1 MMTMYISPYRR
12 MANLRRAMDRLF
24 EENIAEPTEHDM
36 LLALDVHA
44 NDDDYTISALVPGL
58 SADDLNLEVLNNTV
72 TIRGEFKSP
81 EEKDTDYLMRELPAG
96 RFSRVITLPIA
107 LDAAKAEANIKDGV
121 LILRVPKSE
130 AHRSKTIK
138 VTAD

>member
-24 EENIAEPTEHDM
+24 EENLAEPTEHDM

-96 RFSRVITLPIA
+96 RFSRVITLPTA

-121 LILRVPKSE
+121 LILRVPKAE
-130 AHRSKTIK
+130 AHRPKTIK